1 MGFNISSEYNSTTNQ
16 LMGLLSQIDSMG
28 GSSAGSFG
36 VGSIFSIQNNI
47 EQIKSDDAQTK
58 VNGIMNLANQALNL
72 IKKIGNLQAAAQEK
86 VKKNS
91 KEADDLVQDTEKT
104 KAELNQSM
112 FDIGEEIEA
121 QSDIVK
127 DATTQ
132 MEKAQEDLNKT
143 QEQINEIIKQIEE
156 KQAELANT
164 TDPEKQKAL
173 LDEIYGLG
181 ISITELTA
189 STEEIQEAFDTA
201 SETIIKAVD
210 NIETAKG
217 NSVEI
222 QTEGQQQIVKGAQ
235 DATQVATETGATQA
249 SGVTDIATGEAI
261 VASGT
266 ATSLIPGA
274 GVIISTTAAQKG
286 QELIAAG
293 TTKTTGSVG
302 NLQKIAQGIGGL
314 QNNATLLS
322 TFENAIGK
330 ALKSFDDMV
339 GGWNNVVTPLITS
352 LGTLGVES
360 AYNTSAQELTKTV
373 LKDQETI
380 AEYQEQNPTTQ
391 NQTTETNTEGTVL
404 TSNSEEGKKPYEL
417 QTPKFSFGI

>member
-16 LMGLLSQIDSMG
+16 LMNLLGQIDSMG
-28 GSSAGSFG
+28 SSSAGSFG
-36 VGSIFSIQNNI
+36 IGSIFTIQNNI
-47 EQIKSDDAQTK
+47 EQVKSNDPQTK
-58 VNGIMNLANQALNL
+58 VNGIMNLAQQAMSL
-72 IKKIGNLQAAAQEK
+72 INKIANLQAAAK
-86 VKKNS
+86 DRVNKDSKKANN
-91 KEADDLVQDTEKT
+91 LVEDTEKT

-112 FDIGEEIEA
+112 FDIGEEIDA

-127 DATTQ
+127 DATAQ

-143 QEQINEIIKQIEE
+143 QEQIKEIIKQIEE

-181 ISITELTA
+181 MSITELTA
-189 STEEIQEAFDTA
+189 STADIQEAFDTA
-201 SETIIKAVD
+201 SETIIEAVD

-222 QTEGQQQIVKGAQ
+222 QTEGQQQIVKGVQ
-235 DATQVATETGATQA
+235 DATQATSETAATQV
-249 SGVTDIATGEAI
+249 SGATDIATGEAI

-266 ATSLIPGA
+266 AASLIPGA
-274 GVIISTTAAQKG
+274 GAVISTTAAQKG

-314 QNNATLLS
+314 QNNTTLLS
-322 TFENAIGK
+322 TFENAIGG

-352 LGTLGVES
+352 LGTLGIEGAYATETYSLVE
-360 AYNTSAQELTKTV
+360 TV
-373 LKDQETI
+373 LADKETI
-380 AEYQEQNPTTQ
+380 AEYQEQNPSTQ
-391 NQTTETNTEGTVL
+391 NQAGKTNTDTTGL
-404 TSNSEEGKKPYEL
+404 TSSNENDKKAYEL

>member
-16 LMGLLSQIDSMG
+16 LMNLLGQIDSMG
-28 GSSAGSFG
+28 SSSAGSFG
-36 VGSIFSIQNNI
+36 IGSIFTIQNNI
-47 EQIKSDDAQTK
+47 EQVKSNDPQTK
-58 VNGIMNLANQALNL
+58 VNGIMNLAQQAMSL
-72 IKKIGNLQAAAQEK
+72 INKIANLQAAAK
-86 VKKNS
+86 DRVNKDSKKANN
-91 KEADDLVQDTEKT
+91 LVEDTEKT

-112 FDIGEEIEA
+112 FDIGEEIDA

-127 DATTQ
+127 DATAQ

-143 QEQINEIIKQIEE
+143 QEQIKEIIKQIEE

-181 ISITELTA
+181 MSITELTA
-189 STEEIQEAFDTA
+189 STANIQEAFDTA
-201 SETIIKAVD
+201 SETIIEAVD

-222 QTEGQQQIVKGAQ
+222 QTEGQQQIVKGVQ
-235 DATQVATETGATQA
+235 DATQATSETAATQV
-249 SGVTDIATGEAI
+249 SGATDIATGEAI

-266 ATSLIPGA
+266 AASLIPGA
-274 GVIISTTAAQKG
+274 GAVISTTAAQKG

-314 QNNATLLS
+314 QNNTTLLS
-322 TFENAIGK
+322 TFENAIGG

-352 LGTLGVES
+352 LGTLGIEGAYATETYSLVE
-360 AYNTSAQELTKTV
+360 TV
-373 LKDQETI
+373 LADKETI
-380 AEYQEQNPTTQ
+380 AEYQEQNPSTQ
-391 NQTTETNTEGTVL
+391 NQAGKTNTDTTGL
-404 TSNSEEGKKPYEL
+404 TSSNENDKKAYEL